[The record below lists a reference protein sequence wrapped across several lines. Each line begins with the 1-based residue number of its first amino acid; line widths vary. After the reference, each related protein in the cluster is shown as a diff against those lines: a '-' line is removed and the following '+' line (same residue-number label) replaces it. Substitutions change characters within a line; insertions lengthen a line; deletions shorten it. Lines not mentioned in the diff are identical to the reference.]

1 MLFRKIA
8 TILLLS
14 FLFFNWVGGWL
25 LVSWM
30 ECRENARWES
40 RLDNGRYDAGELI
53 CIRISAQSL
62 PYCNASATFQESNG
76 DIEIGNT
83 HYRYVGKRL
92 YNDSLE
98 FLCLPHRENSRL
110 QTAKNGLFHL
120 VNDLPDGAGGD
131 RNKSSPA
138 GKLSQSLLQTF
149 CPRDYTW
156 HLCNFP
162 PRTDRSCRFRTAATC
177 QGYVSTGK
185 QPPKDQPLS

>member
-14 FLFFNWVGGWL
+14 FLFFNWVGCWL
-25 LVSWM
+25 LLSWM
-30 ECRENARWES
+30 ECREAAHWES
-40 RLDNGRYDAGELI
+40 RLNNGQYDAGQLI
-53 CIRISAQSL
+53 CVRIYAQTL
-62 PYCNASATFQESNG
+62 PYCNASAGFQEADG
-76 DIEIGNT
+76 EVQIGNT

-98 FLCLPHRENSRL
+98 FLCLPFREDGRL
-110 QTAKNGLFHL
+110 RTAKNDLVRL
-120 VNDLPDGAGGD
+120 VNDLPDGAAGKHG
-131 RNKSSPA
+131 RSSPA
-138 GKLSQSLLQTF
+138 SRLSQSLLKAF

-162 PRTDRSCRFRTAATC
+162 ARSDQPSRHLAALTC
-177 QGYVSTGK
+177 PGYVRTGK